1 MNEREFNRDPRAYA
15 LNMVESGLVS
25 ADAMLL
31 NALLYMSHDDV
42 RGMLDVNELSPRF
55 FEEDDEEVS
64 EEEKEA

>member
-1 MNEREFNRDPRAYA
+1 MNEKEFNRDPRAYA

-25 ADAMLL
+25 ADDMLL
-31 NALLYMSHDDV
+31 NAVVYMSHDDV

>member
-25 ADAMLL
+25 ADDMLL

>member
-25 ADAMLL
+25 ADDMLL
-31 NALLYMSHDDV
+31 NAVVYMSHDDV